1 MALIELKTNP
11 SPREVRQFA
20 SIWLP
25 AFFAL
30 VGGIVFALIGSLEWA
45 AAIWIS
51 AAGIGWLAWRSLTF
65 ARVVYLGWL
74 YAAYPIGWTLSHCVM
89 LVIFYLV
96 ITPIAFIMRLI
107 RRDAL
112 TRRLEPSAPS
122 YWRPISPDESVNR
135 YLRQS

>member
-1 MALIELKTNP
+1 MALIQLNTDP
-11 SPREVRQFA
+11 SPREVRRFA

-25 AFFAL
+25 AFLAL
-30 VGGIVFALIGSLEWA
+30 VGSIVFALSGSLEWA
-45 AAIWIS
+45 AAIWVS
-51 AAGIGWLAWRSLTF
+51 AAGIGWLAWRSLVF

-74 YAAYPIGWTLSHCVM
+74 YAAYPIGWTVSHCVM

-96 ITPIAFIMRLI
+96 ITPIALLMRLI

-112 TRRLEPSAPS
+112 ARRLEPSEPS
-122 YWRPISPDESVNR
+122 YWRPIPDEDVNR